1 VIVRQPDLPRTEQLL
16 ESFGY
21 RTKRHDET
29 QRDYFQATGQ
39 YPYRHPDTGVNID
52 LHWELAPFGSTFPF
66 TLAEMWSK
74 IQDVP
79 LAGHPVPT
87 LAWDHMP
94 MLLACHGTKER
105 WRFLKWVCDFA
116 FLVQARPELDW
127 GAVFDRA
134 KQSHCSR
141 PLLLAVLLAS
151 DLLGVPA
158 HSALLDRARSDA
170 AVVALARESTLKMIR
185 NKPDPDF
192 DEFIYSL
199 NSLERLRDKISLIRR
214 LSTTLT
220 VSDYRSVP
228 LPGRLRRLHY
238 LARPFRL
245 AGKAIRLLFA
255 RLVQRRKQ
263 SHNDCE

>member
-21 RTKRHDET
+21 RTKGHDET

-39 YPYRHPDTGVNID
+39 YSYRHPDTGVNID

-158 HSALLDRARSDA
+158 HSALLDRARSDG
-170 AVVALARESTLKMIR
+170 AVVALAGESTLKMIR

-199 NSLERLRDKISLIRR
+199 NSLERLRDKNQPDPAPVHHSDR
-214 LSTTLT
+214 LGLPFRPAPRAPPPSA
-220 VSDYRSVP
+220 
-228 LPGRLRRLHY
+228 LPGPPLSPRREGNPT
-238 LARPFRL
+238 PFRPPGP
-245 AGKAIRLLFA
+245 APKTESQRL
-255 RLVQRRKQ
+255 
-263 SHNDCE
+263 